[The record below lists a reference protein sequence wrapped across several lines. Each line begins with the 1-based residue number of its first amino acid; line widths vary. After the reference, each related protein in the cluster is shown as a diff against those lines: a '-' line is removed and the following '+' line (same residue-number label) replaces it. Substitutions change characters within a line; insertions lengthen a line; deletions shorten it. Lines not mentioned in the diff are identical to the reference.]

1 MTGAFPTNNDYL
13 KLLNVLGGSGNTQ
26 VGVYSPQDVNMDSN
40 VKMTG
45 AFPSNN
51 DYLRMLNVLGGSG
64 NIIIQAL

>member
-1 MTGAFPTNNDYL
+1 
-13 KLLNVLGGSGNTQ
+13 
-26 VGVYSPQDVNMDSN
+26 MDSN